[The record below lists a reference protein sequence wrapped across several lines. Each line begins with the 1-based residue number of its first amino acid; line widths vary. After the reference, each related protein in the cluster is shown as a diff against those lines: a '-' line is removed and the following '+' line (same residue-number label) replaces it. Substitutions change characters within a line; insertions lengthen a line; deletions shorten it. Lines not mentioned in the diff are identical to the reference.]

1 MHKIE
6 QHIEA
11 NWSHLKGN
19 QISVACSGGLDS
31 IVLAFVLHKLNFKV
45 DVIHV
50 NYQLRGKDS
59 ELDAQFVQQFCLD
72 NSIPFDKRT
81 VDLKL
86 QLKDGGNLQE
96 LARNARYHWFQKIT
110 SANGKVALA
119 HHLDD
124 QVETFF
130 LNLARK
136 SGVMGLACMPYEND
150 GIVRPLLDFSKEDL
164 KKYAEANA
172 IEWREDVSNSDSKY
186 RRNKLRNE
194 ILPELTESI
203 PSLNSSVIELVKQFQ
218 GKQKELEEEVRQA
231 ISSSISHKFI
241 LLEEVNSMT
250 ELQYIEFFRQ
260 LGQPASIALEI
271 KKLNQKGTQVDLV
284 ESDKTLFDKVVFDGD
299 RLSFVVNSEIPLPNL
314 IIEKVNQ
321 LPTVFSKDEVYL
333 DESKIV
339 GKLHFRKWK
348 TGDRMSPIG
357 MDGTRLISDIIS
369 DAKINSHQKAS
380 IVLLC
385 DDKHI
390 HWCARL
396 CVGKFAVASSSNPI
410 LKCSISNSK
419 L

>member
-11 NWSHLKGN
+11 NWSHLKTN

-31 IVLAFVLHKLNFKV
+31 IVLAFVLHTLNFKV

-50 NYQLRGKDS
+50 NYKLRGEDS
-59 ELDAQFVQQFCLD
+59 ELDAQFVEQFCMD
-72 NSIPFDKRT
+72 NSIPFDKRI

-96 LARNARYHWFQKIT
+96 LARNVRYDWFHEII

-136 SGVMGLACMPYEND
+136 SGVMGLACMPNENN

-164 KKYAEANA
+164 KEYAEASA
-172 IEWREDVSNSDSKY
+172 IEWREDVSNRDSKY

-194 ILPELTESI
+194 ILPGLTEAI
-203 PSLNSSVIELVKQFQ
+203 PTLNSSVIELVKQFQ
-218 GKQKELEEEVRQA
+218 RKQKELEEEVRHRFE
-231 ISSSISHKFI
+231 SSISHKFI
-241 LLEEVNSMT
+241 LLEELNSMT

-260 LGQPASIALEI
+260 LGQPASIAQEI
-271 KKLNQKGTQVDLV
+271 KRLKQKGTSVNFV
-284 ESDKTLFDKVVFDGD
+284 ASTKTQFDKAVLDGD
-299 RLSFVVNSEIPLPNL
+299 RLSFVVNSARPMPEL
-314 IIEKVNQ
+314 IIQKVNE

-357 MDGTRLISDIIS
+357 MNGTRLISDIIS
-369 DAKINSHQKAS
+369 DAKINSHLKANL
-380 IVLLC
+380 VLLC

-390 HWCARL
+390 HWCAGL
-396 CVGKFAVASSSNPI
+396 CVGKFAVASSSSTI
-410 LKCSISNSK
+410 LKCSKKN
-419 L
+419 

>member
-11 NWSHLKGN
+11 NWSHLKSN
-19 QISVACSGGLDS
+19 LISVACSGGLDS
-31 IVLAFVLHKLNFKV
+31 IVLTFVLHKLSFKV

-50 NYQLRGKDS
+50 NYQLRGEDS
-59 ELDAQFVQQFCLD
+59 ELDAQFVEQFCMD
-72 NSIPFDKRT
+72 NSIPFDKRII
-81 VDLKL
+81 DLKL

-96 LARNARYHWFQKIT
+96 LARNVRYDWFHEII
-110 SANGKVALA
+110 SAKSKVALA

-130 LNLARK
+130 LNLSRK

-164 KKYAEANA
+164 KEYAEANV

-194 ILPELTESI
+194 ILPDLTEAL

-218 GKQKELEEEVRQA
+218 RKQKELEEEVRDLILST
-231 ISSSISHKFI
+231 ISESSI
-241 LLEEVNSMT
+241 LLDNLNLMA
-250 ELQYIEFFRQ
+250 ELQYIEFFHQ
-260 LGQPASIALEI
+260 LGQPASIAQEI
-271 KKLNQKGTQVDLV
+271 KRLNQKGTFVNFV
-284 ESDKTLFDKVVFDGD
+284 ASTKTQFDKAVFDGD
-299 RLSFVVNSEIPLPNL
+299 RLSFVVNSETPLPEL
-314 IIEKVNQ
+314 IIEKVKE
-321 LPTVFSKDEVYL
+321 LPTAFSKDEVYL

-357 MDGTRLISDIIS
+357 MNGTRLISDIIS
-369 DAKINSHQKAS
+369 DAKINSHLKANL
-380 IVLLC
+380 VLLC

-390 HWCARL
+390 HWCAGL
-396 CVGKFAVASSSNPI
+396 CVGKFAVASSSSTI
-410 LKCSISNSK
+410 LKCRKKN
-419 L
+419 

>member
-1 MHKIE
+1 MHRIE

-11 NWSHLKGN
+11 NWSRLKSF
-19 QISVACSGGLDS
+19 QISVACSGGMDS
-31 IVLAFVLHKLNFKV
+31 IVLAYALHQLNFKI

-50 NYQLRGKDS
+50 NYKLRGEDS
-59 ELDAQFVQQFCLD
+59 ELDAQLVEQFCMD
-72 NSIPFDKRT
+72 NSIPFDKRI

-96 LARNARYHWFQKIT
+96 LARNVRYDWFHEIISTK
-110 SANGKVALA
+110 GKVALA

-136 SGVMGLACMPYEND
+136 SGVMGLACMPDENN

-172 IEWREDVSNSDSKY
+172 IEWREDVSNHDSKY

-194 ILPELTESI
+194 ILPNLTEVI
-203 PSLNSSVIELVKQFQ
+203 PTLNSSVIELVKQFKR
-218 GKQKELEEEVRQA
+218 KQKELEEEVRQTVLSA
-231 ISSSISHKFI
+231 ISESSI
-241 LLEEVNSMT
+241 LLDNLNLMT

-260 LGQPASIALEI
+260 LGQPASIAQKI
-271 KKLNQKGTQVDLV
+271 KRLKQKGTSVNFIASTANQ
-284 ESDKTLFDKVVFDGD
+284 FDKIVFDGD
-299 RLSFVVNSEIPLPNL
+299 RLSFLVNSETPLPEL
-314 IIEKVNQ
+314 ITEKVNE
-321 LPTVFSKDEVYL
+321 LPTAFSKDEVYL
-333 DESKIV
+333 DELKIV

-357 MDGTRLISDIIS
+357 MSGTRLISDIIS
-369 DAKINSHQKAS
+369 DAKINSHLKANL
-380 IVLLC
+380 VLLC

-390 HWCARL
+390 HWCAGL
-396 CVGKFAVASSSNPI
+396 CIGKFAVASSSSSSTI
-410 LKCSISNSK
+410 LKCSKKN
-419 L
+419 